1 MRHFVDGAVL
11 KELPE
16 PSKFRLL
23 NIHRPRDMTM
33 SKTILIIDDSPSLR
47 QIVAYTLTQAGH
59 AVVEAASGDEAL
71 QRLDG
76 RVLNLVICD
85 LHMPGIN
92 GLEFV
97 AKLKARHEY
106 RFVPVLMLTTE
117 ASDTCRE
124 AGRAAGAKAWMVK
137 PFQPA
142 ALCTAVT
149 RLLAA

>member
-1 MRHFVDGAVL
+1 
-11 KELPE
+11 
-16 PSKFRLL
+16 
-23 NIHRPRDMTM
+23 MTM

-47 QIVAYTLTQAGH
+47 QIVAYTLIQAGH
-59 AVVEAASGDEAL
+59 EVVEAASGDEAL

-117 ASDTCRE
+117 IQDAKKSEGKGDE
-124 AGRAAGAKAWMVK
+124 KKAG
-137 PFQPA
+137 
-142 ALCTAVT
+142 
-149 RLLAA
+149 